1 MAYMPIDSCS
11 IQETEKKIEK
21 KNWERKKERNKQIRK

>member
-1 MAYMPIDSCS
+1 MPIDSCS

-21 KNWERKKERNKQIRK
+21 KKMSKKERKKEINK